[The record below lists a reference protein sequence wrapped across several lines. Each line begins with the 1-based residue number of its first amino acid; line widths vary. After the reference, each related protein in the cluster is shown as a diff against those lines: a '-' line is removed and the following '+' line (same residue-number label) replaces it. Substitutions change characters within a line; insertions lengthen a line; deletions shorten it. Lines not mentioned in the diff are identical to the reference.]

1 MFYVNISAVQLVHSY
16 SLPAE
21 NSPRINPS
29 SQIAKVVI
37 SENDNRRGELYFN
50 VSHLVNPRTGM
61 IRVNEDIGVLL
72 VPIVRSGGTYG
83 TVGFEYRLVP
93 RTVNDNDYSPEK
105 GVVMFRSNETIRVLV
120 INITNDDTAEIGERF
135 LLEMTQPIGGAKLGM
150 PREVTVEIRASDQPY
165 GVFE

>member
-1 MFYVNISAVQLVHSY
+1 
-16 SLPAE
+16 
-21 NSPRINPS
+21 
-29 SQIAKVVI
+29 
-37 SENDNRRGELYFN
+37 
-50 VSHLVNPRTGM
+50 M

-83 TVGFEYRLVP
+83 TVGFEYRLFP

-105 GVVMFRSNETIRVLV
+105 GVVMFRANETARVLV
-120 INITNDDTAEIGERF
+120 INITNDGSAEIAERF

-150 PREVTVEIRASDQPY
+150 PREVAVEIRASDQPY